1 MPKAPKEPKE
11 SKDSKER
18 HAPHDIATRVH
29 ALALKV
35 NGFTDKDILD
45 QTGVA
50 SRTIRHIYSRARK
63 RGFDPD
69 KSKRIELRFIEDG
82 KRTGRPRKDANVG
95 KPGDLQPHV
104 DANASDGDGPSQL
117 SPVDGSSNHHHPQH
131 QLQQPSHPPPPPPPQ
146 PQSVDDHPH
155 QHQHLHPHQH
165 PHQHQHQHQHPN
177 PQADQHSLMEPA
189 LQQPLQPLA
198 PHHHHQPKYLDTD
211 PTAHH
216 LDHHPWDAPP
226 QHPATMHSMDL
237 EAQLRDGLRASL
249 NPQHPVIQMSEAAV
263 DPSLRGH
270 DMPVYQPPN
279 AP

>member
-1 MPKAPKEPKE
+1 MPKVPKDPKE

-35 NGFTDKDILD
+35 NGFTDKEILD

-69 KSKRIELRFIEDG
+69 KSKRIELKFIEDG

-95 KPGDLQPHV
+95 KPTDLQPQV
-104 DANASDGDGPSQL
+104 DANASDVDQPSQL
-117 SPVDGSSNHHHPQH
+117 SPLDGTSNHHQP
-131 QLQQPSHPPPPPPPQ
+131 QPSHPPPPPPPPPPQPQ
-146 PQSVDDHPH
+146 PQSVDDHAH
-155 QHQHLHPHQH
+155 QHQHSHS
-165 PHQHQHQHQHPN
+165 HQHQHPH
-177 PQADQHSLMEPA
+177 PHAEQHPLMEPA
-189 LQQPLQPLA
+189 LQQPLQPMA
-198 PHHHHQPKYLDTD
+198 PHHHHQPKYLETD
-211 PTAHH
+211 PTAHQ
-216 LDHHPWDAPP
+216 LDHHPWDPPP
-226 QHPATMHSMDL
+226 QHAAAMHSLDL
-237 EAQLRDGLRASL
+237 EAQLRDGLRAQL
-249 NPQHPVIQMSEAAV
+249 NPQHPVIIGEAAV